1 MDGRMI
7 FFYYMNTNNIYN
19 FIVHTIYNE
28 PCLGAYLIPRGNSV
42 GIKGFQKRTPICALK
57 VR

>member
-1 MDGRMI
+1 M
-7 FFYYMNTNNIYN
+7 
-19 FIVHTIYNE
+19 
-28 PCLGAYLIPRGNSV
+28 GADLIPRGNSV